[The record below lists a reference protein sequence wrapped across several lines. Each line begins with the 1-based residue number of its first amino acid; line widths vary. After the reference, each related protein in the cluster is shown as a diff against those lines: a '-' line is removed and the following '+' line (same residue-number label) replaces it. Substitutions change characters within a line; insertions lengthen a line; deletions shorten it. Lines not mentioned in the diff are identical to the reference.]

1 MHGEYRHLKEH
12 ERIAKQSGIQTLLVE
27 NGDVAQ
33 ISNSSNAAVIDKV
46 DSGRIFLDGSVLI
59 DEQEGVISERKK
71 LMYNGLL
78 NVSILVNEIK
88 PYFNFEM
95 DLIGIS
101 TTVDFKKE
109 ILIHLE
115 NELNYSLGNNKTKKL
130 QNIESYYLE
139 SEVRRILNK
148 FLKSEIGK
156 KPHISICI
164 HRMDII

>member
-1 MHGEYRHLKEH
+1 
-12 ERIAKQSGIQTLLVE
+12 
-27 NGDVAQ
+27 
-33 ISNSSNAAVIDKV
+33 
-46 DSGRIFLDGSVLI
+46 
-59 DEQEGVISERKK
+59 
-71 LMYNGLL
+71 
-78 NVSILVNEIK
+78 
-88 PYFNFEM
+88 M

-156 KPHISICI
+156 SHIFQFVFTEWILFNKSCYLFILI
-164 HRMDII
+164 KNFIK

>member
-1 MHGEYRHLKEH
+1 MH
-12 ERIAKQSGIQTLLVE
+12 
-27 NGDVAQ
+27 
-33 ISNSSNAAVIDKV
+33 
-46 DSGRIFLDGSVLI
+46 
-59 DEQEGVISERKK
+59 
-71 LMYNGLL
+71 NGLL
-78 NVSILVNEIK
+78 NVSILVNKIK

-101 TTVDFKKE
+101 TTVNFKNE

-115 NELNYSLGNNKTKKL
+115 NEIIYSFKNNKTKKL
-130 QNIESYYLE
+130 QNIESSYLE